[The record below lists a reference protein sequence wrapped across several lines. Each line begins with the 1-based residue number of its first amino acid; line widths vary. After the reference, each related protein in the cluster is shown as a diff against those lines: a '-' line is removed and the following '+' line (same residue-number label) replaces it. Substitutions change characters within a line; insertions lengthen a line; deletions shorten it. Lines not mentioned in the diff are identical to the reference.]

1 MEQSDFSFLIWG
13 QRIDIMLPLAIVK
26 LYFRNYLLLLHL
38 LPWVLVFQLLR
49 VLDEMGS
56 DRIKGLDDIQLP
68 VKVSARLVTS
78 GCVGHLEGGL
88 VNLIELSVVGLGI

>member
-1 MEQSDFSFLIWG
+1 MEQSDFSFFIWG
-13 QRIDIMLPLAIVK
+13 QRVNIMLALAIVK

-56 DRIKGLDDIQLP
+56 D
-68 VKVSARLVTS
+68 
-78 GCVGHLEGGL
+78 
-88 VNLIELSVVGLGI
+88 